1 MIGKKITINSKHGL
15 HMRPAMMFTD
25 MAAKFDSEIIV
36 SKEDGSEANAES
48 IMQITML
55 AVTNGTEITITAN
68 GTDEVEAIAALEEL
82 INSDFNISDV
92 EN

>member
-1 MIGKKITINSKHGL
+1 MIEKRMKITSEHGL
-15 HMRPAMMFTD
+15 HMRPAMMLTD
-25 MAAKFDSEIIV
+25 LAAKFDSDIII

-55 AVTNGTEITITAN
+55 AVTNGTKIKITAS
-68 GTDEVEAIAALEEL
+68 GTDEVEALIALEEL
-82 INSDFNISDV
+82 INNDFNMSDV

>member
-1 MIGKKITINSKHGL
+1 MIGKRFTINSEHGM

-36 SKEDGSEANAES
+36 YKEDGTSANAES

-55 AVTNGTEITITAN
+55 AVTNGTKIKITAN
-68 GTDEVEAIAALEEL
+68 GKDELEALEALEEL
-82 INSDFNISDV
+82 INNDFKMSDAKN
-92 EN
+92 